1 MSAPYNRN
9 QSVALLSSLKTGV
22 VHGKRKK
29 NVGDEG
35 WCVFFLGGGVV
46 KASEGKLGLGTVD
59 RDAWKRE

>member
-35 WCVFFLGGGVV
+35 WCVLICYFFHTSAFHQAGPYLHAAQIG
-46 KASEGKLGLGTVD
+46 
-59 RDAWKRE
+59 